1 MEITQF
7 MKIFS
12 VEMRIKFLAHFYT
25 CKCKDHTVTDIVA
38 KFGTSQANI
47 SKHLLLMEE
56 AGVLSYTCEKKEKFY
71 WLNEDFRNEWEALIK
86 PIISFDN
93 LKEYYCRCSHDTTS
107 K

>member
-1 MEITQF
+1 MDIIKF

-25 CKCKDHTVTDIVA
+25 CNCRNHCVSDLVS

-56 AGVLSYTCEKKEKFY
+56 LGILSHTCEKK
-71 WLNEDFRNEWEALIK
+71 IK
-86 PIISFDN
+86 
-93 LKEYYCRCSHDTTS
+93 YY
-107 K
+107 